1 MLNNILFINFF
12 KKEFVR
18 ISIFILSIALI
29 NPLQSV
35 VLSRLYGNLFENM
48 TYKKNLPSFFDFNN
62 LFKGNMAGIMLLIIF
77 VYIVIFIL
85 YMTKNYLETI
95 IIPNYFKYLRT
106 LLFKNFIN
114 KYSNN
119 FKDVKTGEI
128 LTKMFELN
136 IAVIY
141 LFMGVSNYFIAT
153 IIGLLSI
160 TLYYFYLNFNIG
172 LLFFIA
178 IIGVSYFYY
187 YNFNEQIYN
196 SMKKQEIL
204 YDNNENLTDRLSNLL
219 NIYINNEQNND
230 INNFIKNEFKLRKQY
245 IINFWSERNLII
257 ISDLIITVCSILIL
271 IVSYYGFKNK
281 KISSISLISIIVT
294 LGIGIDYLFQL
305 NTEVS
310 NAIYYWGIIK
320 SNENLISEILIQDK
334 KDIKNINLNS
344 GKIQFKNV
352 SFGYNNKKIIN
363 NFNYIINDK
372 EKIAVMGRSG
382 SGKTTIMKLLINLH
396 KIDNGE
402 ILIDNYNIQNIDTY
416 YLRNNIIYI
425 NQKTILFEKS
435 IIENMKYGTNKS
447 DNNIINLL
455 EKYDLL
461 VNFNNLPNSIKTNA
475 GVNGNNLSLG
485 MQKIVLL
492 IRGILKNGII
502 YIFDE
507 PLTSLD
513 SKTRNKVI
521 KMLNNE
527 LKEKTV
533 IIITHDKEILPHV
546 NKILKIGN

>member
-219 NIYINNEQNND
+219 NIYINNEQNNE

>member
-1 MLNNILFINFF
+1 
-12 KKEFVR
+12 
-18 ISIFILSIALI
+18 
-29 NPLQSV
+29 
-35 VLSRLYGNLFENM
+35 
-48 TYKKNLPSFFDFNN
+48 
-62 LFKGNMAGIMLLIIF
+62 
-77 VYIVIFIL
+77 
-85 YMTKNYLETI
+85 
-95 IIPNYFKYLRT
+95 
-106 LLFKNFIN
+106 
-114 KYSNN
+114 
-119 FKDVKTGEI
+119 
-128 LTKMFELN
+128 
-136 IAVIY
+136 
-141 LFMGVSNYFIAT
+141 
-153 IIGLLSI
+153 
-160 TLYYFYLNFNIG
+160 
-172 LLFFIA
+172 
-178 IIGVSYFYY
+178 
-187 YNFNEQIYN
+187 
-196 SMKKQEIL
+196 MKKQEIL

-219 NIYINNEQNND
+219 NIHINNEKNNE
-230 INNFIKNEFKLRKQY
+230 INNFIKNEFKLRKQH
-245 IINFWSERNLII
+245 IINFWNERNLII
-257 ISDLIITVCSILIL
+257 ISDLIITLCSILIL

-447 DNNIINLL
+447 DNDIILS
-455 EKYDLL
+455 
-461 VNFNNLPNSIKTNA
+461 VGFSI
-475 GVNGNNLSLG
+475 
-485 MQKIVLL
+485 
-492 IRGILKNGII
+492 
-502 YIFDE
+502 
-507 PLTSLD
+507 TSICHL
-513 SKTRNKVI
+513 
-521 KMLNNE
+521 
-527 LKEKTV
+527 
-533 IIITHDKEILPHV
+533 
-546 NKILKIGN
+546 

>member
-219 NIYINNEQNND
+219 NIYINNEQNNE
-230 INNFIKNEFKLRKQY
+230 INNFIKNEFKLRKQH
-245 IINFWSERNLII
+245 IINFWNERNLII

-455 EKYDLL
+455 EKYDLM